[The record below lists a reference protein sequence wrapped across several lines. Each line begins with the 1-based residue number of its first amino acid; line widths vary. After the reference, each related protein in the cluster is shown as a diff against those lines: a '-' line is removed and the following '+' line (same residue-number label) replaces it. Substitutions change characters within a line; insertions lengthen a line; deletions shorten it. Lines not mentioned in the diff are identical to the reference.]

1 MDFDRITKND
11 FSSVITLHC
20 FKIVLVMICI
30 RGSWGRK
37 TEEGALVCYGHAFP
51 SSLLALPCGRRMG
64 GGRIVLQFCFTLLLF
79 GFFFWVYG
87 RGSLRAVLISLSLI
101 KVRSVSRRLAA
112 SGSRGPEP
120 PRPGA
125 TAPRSAAA
133 AAARPGP
140 GTALGSAQVGQ
151 R

>member
-1 MDFDRITKND
+1 
-11 FSSVITLHC
+11 
-20 FKIVLVMICI
+20 MICI

-37 TEEGALVCYGHAFP
+37 TAEGALVCYGHAFP

-79 GFFFWVYG
+79 GGFFLSTRKGVIKG
-87 RGSLRAVLISLSLI
+87 RLNFAVSDKSQISQS
-101 KVRSVSRRLAA
+101 A
-112 SGSRGPEP
+112 SGRQWE

-151 R
+151 RYPPGKGRRGRAPGSPRPLRNSRKINFKKN